1 MAEVQVNKAD
11 DLLREQWDPLP
22 PRSLAGG
29 PSGVTACGSC
39 FHRSLPGS
47 GMSCCS
53 RDVRVA
59 DIGGMLGPTVARVLY
74 HQEALR
80 AIAAA
85 FEDRRI
91 SFILL
96 KGEVLSKVWYP
107 QAAAQ

>member
-1 MAEVQVNKAD
+1 MCM
-11 DLLREQWDPLP
+11 L
-22 PRSLAGG
+22 S
-29 PSGVTACGSC
+29 T
-39 FHRSLPGS
+39 SLPGS
-47 GMSCCS
+47 GMSWW
-53 RDVRVA
+53 RRGIRGT
-59 DIGGMLGPTVARVLY
+59 DIGGMLGPKVARVLY

-96 KGEVLSKVWYP
+96 KGEAFSKVLYP

>member
-1 MAEVQVNKAD
+1 
-11 DLLREQWDPLP
+11 
-22 PRSLAGG
+22 
-29 PSGVTACGSC
+29 
-39 FHRSLPGS
+39 
-47 GMSCCS
+47 MSWCS
-53 RDVRVA
+53 RGVRVA
-59 DIGGMLGPTVARVLY
+59 DIGGTLGPTVARVLY

-96 KGEVLSKVWYP
+96 KGEVLSKVLYP

>member
-1 MAEVQVNKAD
+1 
-11 DLLREQWDPLP
+11 
-22 PRSLAGG
+22 
-29 PSGVTACGSC
+29 
-39 FHRSLPGS
+39 
-47 GMSCCS
+47 MSWCS

-59 DIGGMLGPTVARVLY
+59 DIGGTLGPTVARVLY
-74 HQEALR
+74 HQGTLR

-96 KGEVLSKVWYP
+96 KGEALSKVLYP

>member
-1 MAEVQVNKAD
+1 MVYWWEK
-11 DLLREQWDPLP
+11 RDPLP

-29 PSGVTACGSC
+29 PSGVTACESC
-39 FHRSLPGS
+39 FHKSLPGS
-47 GMSCCS
+47 GMSWCS
-53 RDVRVA
+53 RGVRVA

-96 KGEVLSKVWYP
+96 KGEALSKVLYP